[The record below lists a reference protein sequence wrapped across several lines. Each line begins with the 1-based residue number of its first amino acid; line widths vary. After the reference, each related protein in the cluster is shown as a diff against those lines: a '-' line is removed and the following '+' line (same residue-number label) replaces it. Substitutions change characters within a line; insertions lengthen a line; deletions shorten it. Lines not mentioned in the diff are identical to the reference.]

1 MVLELF
7 QDGGGGGESP
17 MGVAGLVPDLGG
29 ALGPPPW
36 LGPGLCRDRVSR
48 RLEPPRGRAVP
59 GPRPSRPG
67 RWHCARKQ
75 EGGGKGGVRGG
86 CEGVYVTASQS
97 PPRPANP
104 SVIESVCD

>member
-7 QDGGGGGESP
+7 QDGAGGGCESP
-17 MGVAGLVPDLGG
+17 MGVAGLVPDLGGGG

-59 GPRPSRPG
+59 GPGQAAPGAGTVRGSR
-67 RWHCARKQ
+67 
-75 EGGGKGGVRGG
+75 GGKGERGG
-86 CEGVYVTASQS
+86 AARAFT
-97 PPRPANP
+97 
-104 SVIESVCD
+104 